1 MPIANCIV
9 SPRCYENAARSAD
22 LIQIWAHE
30 SGKSPDAMTVNI
42 VLSTEQF
49 GNPYDIMANLYLPSL
64 WSKQDVALLQTGLA
78 KALASYF
85 EAPLNSVF
93 VMTSILDSG
102 QVVENGEQVVW

>member
-1 MPIANCIV
+1 
-9 SPRCYENAARSAD
+9 
-22 LIQIWAHE
+22 
-30 SGKSPDAMTVNI
+30 MTVNI